1 MVGGICVVGLGH
13 AGLPTALCFSE
24 IGWNV
29 VGVDRDTNKIESIRS
44 GEAPFHEPGINDLL
58 KKHLASGKFQITDN
72 VAVAVAS
79 ADVIVLCVG
88 TPQLLDGST
97 DLSFLTSAAL
107 MVAQSIEGY
116 TLIIEKSTV
125 PPGTAENILEP
136 IFSENVGAES
146 HYDVAVNPEFLRE
159 GAAIYDCLHPDRLV
173 FGVDSERAEK
183 ILMEIY
189 SPLLGDVNLGGDA
202 TEQVGVVLTNWATA
216 ELIKQASNAF
226 LATKIS
232 FMNMMADMCE
242 AAGANVAQLALG
254 LGGDPRIS
262 PHYLNAGLGYG
273 GQCLPKDLRSL
284 SSYGKL
290 QRVDTSIL
298 EAVDLVNTN
307 RVEKF
312 LANLS
317 ATIGD
322 ISGLRLAVWGL
333 SFKPGTDDVAEAPSL
348 RLVSK
353 LLDAGA
359 FVCIYDPEAIPTF
372 MSGFNTVS
380 DNLYP
385 CLTGIDAALGAD
397 ALLIL
402 TDWQEFIDCDID
414 LLKASMKSPVILDGR
429 NCLDALKLMDQGFI
443 YKGLGV

>member
-1 MVGGICVVGLGH
+1 
-13 AGLPTALCFSE
+13 
-24 IGWNV
+24 
-29 VGVDRDTNKIESIRS
+29 
-44 GEAPFHEPGINDLL
+44 
-58 KKHLASGKFQITDN
+58 
-72 VAVAVAS
+72 
-79 ADVIVLCVG
+79 
-88 TPQLLDGST
+88 
-97 DLSFLTSAAL
+97 
-107 MVAQSIEGY
+107 
-116 TLIIEKSTV
+116 
-125 PPGTAENILEP
+125 
-136 IFSENVGAES
+136 
-146 HYDVAVNPEFLRE
+146 
-159 GAAIYDCLHPDRLV
+159 
-173 FGVDSERAEK
+173 
-183 ILMEIY
+183 
-189 SPLLGDVNLGGDA
+189 
-202 TEQVGVVLTNWATA
+202 
-216 ELIKQASNAF
+216 
-226 LATKIS
+226 
-232 FMNMMADMCE
+232 
-242 AAGANVAQLALG
+242 
-254 LGGDPRIS
+254 
-262 PHYLNAGLGYG
+262 
-273 GQCLPKDLRSL
+273 
-284 SSYGKL
+284 
-290 QRVDTSIL
+290 VDTSIL

-317 ATIGD
+317 ATVGE

-372 MSGFNTVS
+372 MSSFNTLS

-443 YKGLGV
+443 YRGLGV

>member
-107 MVAQSIEGY
+107 VVAQNIEGY

-372 MSGFNTVS
+372 MSSFNTLS

-443 YKGLGV
+443 YRGLGV